1 MNTKHLIKKS
11 IIVGIIFLTTIGLM
25 FPSTLASEETDPTD
39 GVWTDN
45 FENDDD
51 VTLTNCTIENNAV
64 ELKQSK
70 NKVEYNFADER
81 SHEA

>member
-1 MNTKHLIKKS
+1 MNAKHLIKKS

-25 FPSTLASEETDPTD
+25 FPSTLASVEKDSAD

-45 FENDDD
+45 FEPNDDGN
-51 VTLTNCTIENNAV
+51 VTLKNCTIESNAI

-70 NKVEYNFADER
+70 NKI
-81 SHEA
+81 